1 MFTWVNIFKGEIPT
15 SKHCFQTHLTGWDA
29 YRDPCK
35 AWPPMCETWS
45 LWTWD
50 IGLNFRG
57 STSRLNVFFS
67 HVKTKI
73 SRGFRA
79 HLGQPSPLAITFQR
93 GEANAPK
100 GRKLGNFNLEVPGF
114 QPKTMSQNRK
124 TYLKNPSWSVT
135 CSLQAGN
142 PFWLSYLCFDGDT
155 CSLQSLIKS
164 IPTKQKKE

>member
-1 MFTWVNIFKGEIPT
+1 MYSNCSDMLDWWKPPVT
-15 SKHCFQTHLTGWDA
+15 SHLFLG
-29 YRDPCK
+29 
-35 AWPPMCETWS
+35 
-45 LWTWD
+45 D

-57 STSRLNVFFS
+57 STSTLNVFFS

-164 IPTKQKKE
+164 IPTKAEKRVIW